1 MDFYDIFQEKMNE
14 KMEYDILPN
23 EGLFLQVAADKVAI
37 VNLEN
42 VIFRIN
48 FNTFTIELFT
58 EEWEDESNILEN
70 KRIIKALEVIKLIVK
85 QYKLENI
92 Y

>member
-14 KMEYDILPN
+14 KLEYDILPI
-23 EGLFLQVAADKVAI
+23 EGLFLQVAVDKVAI

-42 VIFRIN
+42 VIFRVN

>member
-1 MDFYDIFQEKMNE
+1 MDFYDIFQKRMNE
-14 KMEYDILPN
+14 KMEYDISPT
-23 EGLFLQVAADKVAI
+23 EGLFIQVAVDKIAV
-37 VNLEN
+37 VDLEN
-42 VIFRIN
+42 VIFRVN
-48 FNTFTIELFT
+48 FNTFTIEIFA
-58 EEWEDESNILEN
+58 EEWEDGSSVLEN

>member
-1 MDFYDIFQEKMNE
+1 MNFYDIFQEKMNE
-14 KMEYDILPN
+14 KMEYEILPN

-48 FNTFTIELFT
+48 FNTFTIEIFT
-58 EEWEDESNILEN
+58 EEWEDDSNVLEN

-85 QYKLENI
+85 KYKLENI